1 MLPNYLHDSDFFF
14 IKTDGINWLSL
25 EAYRD
30 KETGE
35 LLDPQHSFTV
45 EYAQEIMQ
53 QKSDSL

>member
-25 EAYRD
+25 EAYKD

-35 LLDPQHSFTV
+35 LFGPQHSFTV

-53 QKSDSL
+53 Q